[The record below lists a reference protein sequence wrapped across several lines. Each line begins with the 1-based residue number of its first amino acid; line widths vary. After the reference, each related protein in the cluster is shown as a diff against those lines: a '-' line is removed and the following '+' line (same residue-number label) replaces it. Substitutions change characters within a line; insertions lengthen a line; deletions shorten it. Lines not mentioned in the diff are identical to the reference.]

1 METATKI
8 FWFFRLCGLLRR
20 HLRMRVEKLI
30 APRRQ
35 ERKENIFYL
44 SKLGGLCAFAR
55 KFFLRVLR
63 ALRGE
68 SCLKNFACGPAA
80 LRLRSES
87 SSTINP
93 EEPIFL
99 QARGRREALTRSLF
113 ALLIAATFTL
123 LTASPAQAQTRQE
136 QAELK
141 NVVGEVE
148 VLRRGTTTW
157 LKAKDGMLLDA
168 GDEVR
173 AAKDSGAELVMGD
186 GSVVMVFARSR
197 LQIRQLTTDGTT
209 RTSFFHL
216 VVGIVRY
223 IVAKP
228 AVTLVGTRQNV
239 FSISTPTAVMAARG
253 TDGIL
258 SYFPSQK

>member
-1 METATKI
+1 MAKI
-8 FWFFRLCGLLRR
+8 NENFGQVDVWNVRANPQGLARL
-20 HLRMRVEKLI
+20 V
-30 APRRQ
+30 
-35 ERKENIFYL
+35 
-44 SKLGGLCAFAR
+44 S
-55 KFFLRVLR
+55 
-63 ALRGE
+63 
-68 SCLKNFACGPAA
+68 
-80 LRLRSES
+80 
-87 SSTINP
+87 
-93 EEPIFL
+93 
-99 QARGRREALTRSLF
+99 
-113 ALLIAATFTL
+113 ALLVGAIFTFLATV
-123 LTASPAQAQTRQE
+123 PALAQTRQE

-148 VLRRGTTTW
+148 VLRRGTTSWQLAST
-157 LKAKDGMLLDA
+157 GMLLSA

-173 AAKDSGAELVMGD
+173 AAQDSGAELAMGD

-197 LQIRQLTTDGTT
+197 LQVRQLTTDGATQT

-216 VVGIVRY
+216 VVGAVRY

-258 SYFPSQK
+258 TYYPSQN

>member
-1 METATKI
+1 LEQ
-8 FWFFRLCGLLRR
+8 L
-20 HLRMRVEKLI
+20 HV
-30 APRRQ
+30 
-35 ERKENIFYL
+35 
-44 SKLGGLCAFAR
+44 
-55 KFFLRVLR
+55 
-63 ALRGE
+63 
-68 SCLKNFACGPAA
+68 
-80 LRLRSES
+80 
-87 SSTINP
+87 
-93 EEPIFL
+93 
-99 QARGRREALTRSLF
+99 
-113 ALLIAATFTL
+113 
-123 LTASPAQAQTRQE
+123 ASPPALAQTQE

-157 LKAKDGMLLDA
+157 QPAKAGMLLST
-168 GDEVR
+168 GDEIR
-173 AAKDSGAELVMGD
+173 AAQDSGAELAMTD

-197 LQIRQLTTDGTT
+197 LQIRQLTSEATT

-216 VVGIVRY
+216 VVGVVRY

-258 SYFPSQK
+258 SYYPSQQ